1 MNPQSRFMGWT
12 LLTEAVCSLQELGLG
27 VELLN
32 PVNGFFFLAN
42 LIWVEVGG
50 KRNEGERSHL
60 WSQIFSKRNVMY
72 CK

>member
-32 PVNGFFFLAN
+32 PVNGFFL
-42 LIWVEVGG
+42 
-50 KRNEGERSHL
+50 S
-60 WSQIFSKRNVMY
+60 
-72 CK
+72 